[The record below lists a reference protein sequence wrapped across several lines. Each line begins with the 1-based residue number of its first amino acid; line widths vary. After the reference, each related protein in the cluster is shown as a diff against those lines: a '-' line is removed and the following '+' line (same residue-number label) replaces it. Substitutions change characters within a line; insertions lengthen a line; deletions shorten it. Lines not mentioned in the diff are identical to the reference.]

1 MPWHIFE
8 AIVLSCQNH
17 LDFKIHNQIKTG
29 DKVLQNLQVTAQ
41 AWQAT
46 HSPLDFLFL
55 KKWLSM
61 LKCKLL
67 KV

>member
-55 KKWLSM
+55 KK
-61 LKCKLL
+61 
-67 KV
+67 